1 MCGQSVAAIPS
12 VWLVGVSMM
21 RYETMIMMMRNRL
34 TDRPEVI
41 NHMLIVRNKS
51 PPFYWTATTF
61 VGWVISSYRE
71 FNCFLHMV
79 RTCSLY
85 YEDICRGG
93 REVSN

>member
-61 VGWVISSYRE
+61 VGVG
-71 FNCFLHMV
+71 FKFL
-79 RTCSLY
+79 S
-85 YEDICRGG
+85 
-93 REVSN
+93 